1 MRSHMRL
8 LGFLA
13 LDMASFVMFVDI
25 LLAALLATYVDI
37 ALLVLELVGR
47 VGTWG

>member
-1 MRSHMRL
+1 M
-8 LGFLA
+8 
-13 LDMASFVMFVDI
+13 DMASFVMFVDI

-37 ALLVLELVGR
+37 LFLVALLVLESVGR